1 MKNQCIRAFR
11 GRWLALLISALLLL
25 GMLPAPVAAAEAGSL
40 DVKLSQDTYDNI
52 PKDPVVEVALYR
64 IGSADGST
72 AAGWR
77 IDEAFQGYGVLKAK
91 TSAELGVVAENIAR
105 DIVGKDKYKVTTKPL
120 TGGSAVFPVNEM
132 GVYFGMATKA
142 PEGVKVTPFI
152 VTVPSLDPKTR
163 MQRFSYPVVLKDS
176 YVTSLTV
183 EKKWDDADDQDGA
196 RPSFIEVTLSDGQKV
211 TLNDDNEWTATIDD
225 LPIYKDGEKINYT
238 WTEAKVDGY
247 TSAQVTDG
255 IVTTL
260 TNSHSPETTEATVKK
275 VWNDANDQDGVRPA
289 FIDVTLSN
297 GQKVTLNE
305 ANSWTATVTGLPRY
319 DKGQEIKYTWT
330 EAKVDGYTSTQ
341 VTDGRITTLTNVH
354 TPETT
359 EATVKKVWQDDN
371 DADKLRPD
379 SITVT
384 LSNGQTVT
392 LNEANSWTATV
403 TGLPKY
409 DKGQEIKYTWT
420 EAKVDGYTSTQVT
433 DGTITTL
440 TNVHAPTPTPTV
452 EPTPTPSE
460 PVVNPTPTPNT
471 EVSGRKVWVDE
482 GNAHKT
488 RPASITVTLYANG
501 TAQNAAPNWTNTN
514 TDTWSYTFANL
525 PAVDADGNAIT
536 YTVKETPV
544 EGYTT
549 TVSGTTITNT
559 LDKKEPK
566 EYKQLTG
573 TKTWR
578 EVSAAELSA
587 ALASRPSEI
596 TVHLIRDGVEVGTA
610 TASAMSGWKY
620 DFGKWPVDDG
630 YGNTYEYT
638 VREDAVTGYYARVDG
653 LDLVNISLTTPD
665 RPNRPYQP
673 GVPVTPRKTITPP
686 PPFKELNEEEM
697 DELMDIL
704 DYGTPLWGTLLGTGD
719 ETPVYPYVFG
729 GVGVLAI
736 VALVLFGRKR
746 KKKEK

>member
-11 GRWLALLISALLLL
+11 GRWLALLLSALLLL
-25 GMLPAPVAAAEAGSL
+25 GLLPAPVAAAEAGSL
-40 DVKLSQDTYDNI
+40 NVKLSKDIYDNI
-52 PKDPVVEVALYR
+52 PKDPAIEVTLYR
-64 IGSADGST
+64 IGVADGST

-77 IDEAFQGYGVLKAK
+77 IDDAFKGYGVLKAK

-105 DIVGKDKYKVTTKPL
+105 DIVGKDKYKVTAKPL
-120 TGGSAVFPVNEM
+120 TGGSAVFSVDAT
-132 GVYFGMATKA
+132 GVYFGMVTKA
-142 PEGVKVTPFI
+142 PDGVKVTPFI
-152 VTVPSLDPKTR
+152 VTVPSRDPETR
-163 MQRFSYPVVLKDS
+163 RLLTSYDVLLKASHPTSVTVKKVWKDG
-176 YVTSLTV
+176 
-183 EKKWDDADDQDGA
+183 ENQDGV
-196 RPSFIEVTLSDGQKV
+196 RPAFIDVTLSDGQKV
-211 TLNDDNEWTATIDD
+211 TLNEDNEWTATIDK
-225 LPIYKDGEKINYT
+225 LPIYKDGQKISYT

-247 TSAQVTDG
+247 TAAQVTDG
-255 IVTTL
+255 LVTTL
-260 TNSHSPETTEATVKK
+260 TNSHTPETTEATVKK
-275 VWNDANDQDGVRPA
+275 VWDDADNQDGVRPA

-297 GQKVTLNE
+297 GQKVTLNDE
-305 ANSWTATVTGLPRY
+305 NEWTATVTGLPRY
-319 DKGQEIKYTWT
+319 EKGQEVKYAWT

-392 LNEANSWTATV
+392 LNDANSWTATV

-409 DKGQEIKYTWT
+409 DKGKEIKYTWT

-501 TAQNAAPNWTNTN
+501 TAQNATPNWTDTN
-514 TDTWSYTFANL
+514 TDTWSYTFTDL

-578 EVSAAELSA
+578 EVSAAELA
-587 ALASRPSEI
+587 TALANRPSEI
-596 TVHLIRDGVEVGTA
+596 TVHLIRNGVEVGTA
-610 TASAMSGWKY
+610 TASDMTGWKY

-630 YGNTYEYT
+630 YGNIYEYT
-638 VREDAVTGYYARVDG
+638 VREDSVTGYYARVDG

-665 RPNRPYQP
+665 KPDRPDR
-673 GVPVTPRKTITPP
+673 PVTPRKTITPP
-686 PPFKELNEEEM
+686 PPFKNLNEEEM
-697 DELMDIL
+697 DELTDIL

>member
-1 MKNQCIRAFR
+1 M
-11 GRWLALLISALLLL
+11 
-25 GMLPAPVAAAEAGSL
+25 
-40 DVKLSQDTYDNI
+40 
-52 PKDPVVEVALYR
+52 
-64 IGSADGST
+64 
-72 AAGWR
+72 
-77 IDEAFQGYGVLKAK
+77 
-91 TSAELGVVAENIAR
+91 
-105 DIVGKDKYKVTTKPL
+105 
-120 TGGSAVFPVNEM
+120 
-132 GVYFGMATKA
+132 
-142 PEGVKVTPFI
+142 
-152 VTVPSLDPKTR
+152 
-163 MQRFSYPVVLKDS
+163 
-176 YVTSLTV
+176 
-183 EKKWDDADDQDGA
+183 
-196 RPSFIEVTLSDGQKV
+196 
-211 TLNDDNEWTATIDD
+211 
-225 LPIYKDGEKINYT
+225 
-238 WTEAKVDGY
+238 
-247 TSAQVTDG
+247 
-255 IVTTL
+255 
-260 TNSHSPETTEATVKK
+260 
-275 VWNDANDQDGVRPA
+275 RPA

-297 GQKVTLNE
+297 GQKVTLNDE
-305 ANSWTATVTGLPRY
+305 NEWTATVTGLPRY
-319 DKGQEIKYTWT
+319 EKGQEVKYAWT

-371 DADKLRPD
+371 DADKLRPE

-392 LNEANSWTATV
+392 LNDANSWTATV

-409 DKGQEIKYTWT
+409 DKGKEIKYTWT

-501 TAQNAAPNWTNTN
+501 TAQNATPNWTDTN

-578 EVSAAELSA
+578 EVSAAELST
-587 ALASRPSEI
+587 ALANRPSEI
-596 TVHLIRDGVEVGTA
+596 TVHLIRNGVEVGTA
-610 TASAMSGWKY
+610 TASDMTGWKY

-630 YGNTYEYT
+630 YGNIYDYT
-638 VREDAVTGYYARVDG
+638 VREDSVTGYYARVDG

-665 RPNRPYQP
+665 KPDRPDR
-673 GVPVTPRKTITPP
+673 PVTPRKTITPP
-686 PPFKELNEEEM
+686 PPFKNLNEEEM
-697 DELMDIL
+697 DELTDIL

>member
-1 MKNQCIRAFR
+1 MKNQCIRRSR
-11 GRWLALLISALLLL
+11 GKWIALLLSALLLL
-25 GMLPAPVAAAEAGSL
+25 GMLPVPGALAEIGSL
-40 DVKLSQDTYDNI
+40 TVKLKADTQKRLIDAPEITLYKIGDA
-52 PKDPVVEVALYR
+52 DPED
-64 IGSADGST
+64 SS
-72 AAGWR
+72 GWSIR
-77 IDEAFQGYGVLKAK
+77 TEFAGYGILAAK
-91 TSAELGVVAENIAR
+91 TSEELGNVAKNIAK
-105 DIVGKDKYKVTTKPL
+105 DIGKSSVEGKSKPM
-120 TGGSAVFPVNEM
+120 TDGQAVFSGLDL
-132 GVYFGMATKA
+132 GVYFGM
-142 PEGVKVTPFI
+142 VTDVPAELEVMPFI
-152 VTVPSLDPKTR
+152 VTIPARNPETKVMEFNREVT
-163 MQRFSYPVVLKDS
+163 VKDGW
-176 YVTSLTV
+176 YTSSTV
-183 EKKWDDADDQDGA
+183 KKAWEDKEDQDGIRPTFITVTLSNGKTVKLNA
-196 RPSFIEVTLSDGQKV
+196 DNGWQHTEEHLPMYAGGQEIKYTWSEAKVDGYTSAQVVNGIVTTITNSHTPETTEVSIQKVWQDNDNQDGKRPSFITVTLSDGQSV
-211 TLNDDNEWTATIDD
+211 TLNEENGWKATVKD
-225 LPIYKDGEKINYT
+225 LPKYDKGKEVTYS

-247 TSAQVTDG
+247 TSAQITKDG
-255 IVTTL
+255 VTTL
-260 TNSHSPETTEATVKK
+260 TNS
-275 VWNDANDQDGVRPA
+275 
-289 FIDVTLSN
+289 
-297 GQKVTLNE
+297 
-305 ANSWTATVTGLPRY
+305 
-319 DKGQEIKYTWT
+319 
-330 EAKVDGYTSTQ
+330 
-341 VTDGRITTLTNVH
+341 H

-359 EATVKKVWQDDN
+359 EATVRKVWQDEENVDGI
-371 DADKLRPD
+371 RP
-379 SITVT
+379 SFITVT
-384 LSNGQTVT
+384 LSTGQTVT
-392 LNEANSWTATV
+392 LNDANNWQATV
-403 TGLPKY
+403 KDLPKY
-409 DKGQEIKYTWT
+409 EKGKLIAYTWT

-501 TAQNAAPNWTNTN
+501 TAQNATPNWTDTN

-578 EVSAAELSA
+578 EVSAAELA
-587 ALASRPSEI
+587 TALASRPSEI
-596 TVHLIRDGVEVGTA
+596 TVHLIRNGVEVGTA
-610 TASAMSGWKY
+610 TASDMTGWKY

-630 YGNTYEYT
+630 YGNIYDYT
-638 VREDAVTGYYARVDG
+638 VREDSVTGYYARVGG

-665 RPNRPYQP
+665 KPDRPDR
-673 GVPVTPRKTITPP
+673 PVTPRKTITPP
-686 PPFKELNEEEM
+686 PPFKNLNEEEM
-697 DELMDIL
+697 DELTDIL

>member
-297 GQKVTLNE
+297 GQK
-305 ANSWTATVTGLPRY
+305 
-319 DKGQEIKYTWT
+319 
-330 EAKVDGYTSTQ
+330 
-341 VTDGRITTLTNVH
+341 
-354 TPETT
+354 
-359 EATVKKVWQDDN
+359 
-371 DADKLRPD
+371 
-379 SITVT
+379 
-384 LSNGQTVT
+384 VT